1 MRSKRGV
8 TEVTKELFEKTV
20 GTFATLESSR
30 WQLYRMGLE
39 AYLLILATWNFAR
52 FRYVMRTFKL
62 DAFGEAIEKTKPSFE
77 CLRDQSFATVDF
89 DSIAE
94 DVKKIYTRFK
104 SLAEQT
110 GAAKIMHFKSPR
122 LFVMW
127 DTEIRP
133 RPTWIPAR
141 PPSHPRVRLTAA
153 QHVTDGNSPSRW
165 TSSPPTSTARTWC
178 G

>member
-1 MRSKRGV
+1 M
-8 TEVTKELFEKTV
+8 EP
-20 GTFATLESSR
+20 SR
-30 WQLYRMGLE
+30 WQLYRMGLNLLEAGFEVE

-77 CLRDQSFATVDF
+77 RLRDQSFATVDF

-110 GAAKIMHFKSPR
+110 GAAKIVHFKSPR

-127 DTEIRP
+127 DTEIRK
-133 RPTWIPAR
+133 RYRIPNEGPDRAHVAHDPASDKVSLR
-141 PPSHPRVRLTAA
+141 RNLSAQEAIRCSHI
-153 QHVTDGNSPSRW
+153 
-165 TSSPPTSTARTWC
+165 
-178 G
+178 

>member
-1 MRSKRGV
+1 
-8 TEVTKELFEKTV
+8 
-20 GTFATLESSR
+20 
-30 WQLYRMGLE
+30 MGLE
-39 AYLLILATWNFAR
+39 AYLLILARWSFAR

-77 CLRDQSFATVDF
+77 RLRDQSFATVDF

-110 GAAKIMHFKSPR
+110 VASKIMHFKSRR

-127 DTEIRP
+127 DTDIRNRDRIQNDGP
-133 RPTWIPAR
+133 HRAHVVH
-141 PPSHPRVRLTAA
+141 HP
-153 QHVTDGNSPSRW
+153 
-165 TSSPPTSTARTWC
+165 
-178 G
+178 